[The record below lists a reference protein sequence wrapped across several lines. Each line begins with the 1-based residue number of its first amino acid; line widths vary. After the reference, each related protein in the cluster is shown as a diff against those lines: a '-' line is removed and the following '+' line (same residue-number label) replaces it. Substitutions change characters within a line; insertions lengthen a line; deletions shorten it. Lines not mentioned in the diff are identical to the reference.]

1 MGTKGLSFLSLK
13 WIFAKNFT
21 YFFPIAKTPYKAAVI
36 ITEPQPTNVETSRQ
50 NIIGRMAILYN
61 VPVDKKTKRN

>member
-1 MGTKGLSFLSLK
+1 MKY
-13 WIFAKNFT
+13 FT
-21 YFFPIAKTPYKAAVI
+21 HFFPIAKTPYKAAVI